1 MRELIIICIAVFLAA
16 AFTIEIACIFLAGV
30 IIATFKHLMKND

>member
-1 MRELIIICIAVFLAA
+1 MKELIIICIAVFLAA

-30 IIATFKHLMKND
+30 IIATFKHLIKND